1 MDKSHQSIIGMI
13 EVTISGPRGGRVKDI
28 DEALIYNYIVEAC
41 QELKIK
47 QADIEV
53 LVYNKFP
60 SDYDFAIGFCYGDTE
75 SVTIEL
81 TKEDDNMF
89 QTLAHEMIH
98 VKQFLEDRYP
108 SEKEA
113 KKLEEK
119 LHKKITHRMGY

>member
-1 MDKSHQSIIGMI
+1 MI
-13 EVTISGPRGGRVKDI
+13 DVTIMGPRGGRVKDI
-28 DEALIYNYIVEAC
+28 DESLIYNYIIEAC
-41 QELKIK
+41 KELKIR

-60 SDYDFAIGFCYGDTE
+60 SDYDYAIGFCYGDVE

-108 SEKEA
+108 SEREA
-113 KKLEEK
+113 KKLEIK
-119 LHKKITHRMGY
+119 LHEKVTSRMGY

>member
-1 MDKSHQSIIGMI
+1 MI
-13 EVTISGPRGGRVKDI
+13 EVTISGPRGGRVIDI

-108 SEKEA
+108 SEREA
-113 KKLEEK
+113 KKLEYK